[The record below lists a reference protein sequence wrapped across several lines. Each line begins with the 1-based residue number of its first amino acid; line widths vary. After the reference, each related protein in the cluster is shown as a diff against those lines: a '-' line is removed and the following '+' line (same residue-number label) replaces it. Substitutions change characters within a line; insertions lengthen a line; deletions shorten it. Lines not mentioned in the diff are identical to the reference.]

1 MPVRLLRTVV
11 GWVLLL
17 VWLPATSLC
26 LVERAG
32 WLAND
37 DCCPSSAPK
46 SSPGKQSNDTTCCTL
61 ASASYKADDYSRL
74 HIAAPLFIGVLI
86 FEAFAAE
93 AEPGDTVLK
102 ADDLSPPVLLK
113 TWQFTSRTALPPRA
127 PSLAS

>member
-1 MPVRLLRTVV
+1 MPVRLLKTVV
-11 GWVLLL
+11 GWMLLL

-46 SSPGKQSNDTTCCTL
+46 SPPGKTSNDTTCCAL
-61 ASASYKADDYSRL
+61 ASASYKADDYSHL
-74 HIAAPLFIGVLI
+74 HITAPLFIGVLI
-86 FEAFAAE
+86 FEAFTAE
-93 AEPGDTVLK
+93 AERGETIRK
-102 ADDLSPPVLLK
+102 ADDLGLPTLLK

>member
-1 MPVRLLRTVV
+1 M
-11 GWVLLL
+11 LLL

-46 SSPGKQSNDTTCCTL
+46 SPPGKPSNDTTCCAL

-86 FEAFAAE
+86 FEALAAE
-93 AEPGDTVLK
+93 AEPSRFIRK
-102 ADDLSPPVLLK
+102 ADDLGPPNLLK
-113 TWQFTSRTALPPRA
+113 TWQFTFRAALPPRA